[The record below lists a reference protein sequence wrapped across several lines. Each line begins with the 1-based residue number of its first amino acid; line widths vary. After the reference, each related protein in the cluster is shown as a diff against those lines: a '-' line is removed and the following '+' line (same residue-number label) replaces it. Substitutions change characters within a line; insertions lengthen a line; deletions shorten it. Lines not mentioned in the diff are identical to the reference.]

1 MTVHAEI
8 ARRELRFEMQMHGIH
23 WAQNALGVLACID
36 ALGLSVDDAAARLAS
51 CPTPKGRGGRL
62 SGRYQDCKVTL
73 IDDSY
78 NASPASMVAAFD
90 SMTATAPTIMILSEM
105 RELGDATATEHAALM
120 PHINGLSPRLVI
132 ALGSAMHDAL
142 GGLDDAIATIAA
154 PRYKSCG
161 AEFSKMPLKMV
172 TSSLSKDH
180 LGRGHGAFAMPFVPV
195 SKPHHHP
202 KHHHKME
209 GTAMLPDLLVPLS
222 DHFQPF
228 NLFRY
233 ITFRTGGATITALL
247 IALICGPAFIRWLK
261 THQTA
266 GQPIRDDGPQS
277 HLLTKI
283 GTPTMGGLLILIAFA
298 ISTLLWMPLSNPYLW
313 PVLLISLSFGAIGCL
328 DDWMKLRKR
337 SHNGM
342 SARMKMLLQLVIAF
356 FTTLIFI
363 ELSPEQLRYGVA
375 VPFFKDTLFAMGIFY
390 VPFAM
395 MVIVGASNAVNLTD
409 GLDGL
414 AIVPVM
420 IVAGCFALIAYLA
433 GNYNFATYLQINFVP
448 GTGDLAVMCGALI
461 GAGLGFLW
469 FNAPPARVFMGDTGS
484 LALGGTLGA
493 IAVATRHELV
503 LAITGGL
510 FVVETLSVIL
520 QVASFKLT
528 GKRIFLMAPL
538 HHHFEKKGWAE
549 PTIVIRFWIIAVVL
563 AVAGLSS
570 LKLR

>member
-1 MTVHAEI
+1 
-8 ARRELRFEMQMHGIH
+8 
-23 WAQNALGVLACID
+23 
-36 ALGLSVDDAAARLAS
+36 
-51 CPTPKGRGGRL
+51 
-62 SGRYQDCKVTL
+62 
-73 IDDSY
+73 
-78 NASPASMVAAFD
+78 
-90 SMTATAPTIMILSEM
+90 
-105 RELGDATATEHAALM
+105 
-120 PHINGLSPRLVI
+120 
-132 ALGSAMHDAL
+132 
-142 GGLDDAIATIAA
+142 
-154 PRYKSCG
+154 
-161 AEFSKMPLKMV
+161 
-172 TSSLSKDH
+172 
-180 LGRGHGAFAMPFVPV
+180 
-195 SKPHHHP
+195 
-202 KHHHKME
+202 
-209 GTAMLPDLLVPLS
+209 MLPDLLTPLA
-222 DHFQPF
+222 DQFQPF

-247 IALICGPAFIRWLK
+247 ISLLCGPAFIRWLK
-261 THQTA
+261 KHQA
-266 GQPIRDDGPQS
+266 EGQPIRDDGPQS
-277 HLLTKI
+277 HLLTKV
-283 GTPTMGGLLILIAFA
+283 GTPTMGGLLIMIAFVL
-298 ISTLLWMPLSNPYLW
+298 STLLWMPLSNDYLW
-313 PVLLISLSFGAIGCL
+313 PVLLVAVSFGAIGSV
-328 DDWMKLRKR
+328 DDWMKLRRR
-337 SHNGM
+337 SHHGM
-342 SARMKMLLQLVIAF
+342 SARMKMGMQIAVGF
-356 FTTLIFI
+356 AATLILV

-375 VPFFKDTLFAMGIFY
+375 VPFFKDTLISMGVLY

-395 MVIVGASNAVNLTD
+395 IVIVGASNAVNLTD

-448 GTGDLAVMCGALI
+448 GTGDLAVMCGSLI

-493 IAVATRHELV
+493 VSVATRHELV

-510 FVVETLSVIL
+510 FVVEALSVIL